1 MIFAVARDKMGPRNG
16 IGLAGGVTQTDILE
30 QKAPNE
36 KAKKANE
43 WFVCYRWDA
52 RFFLNKMRVAWH
64 VDPAESFG
72 DGMEIEEISIP
83 TWATIGR
90 LDM

>member
-1 MIFAVARDKMGPRNG
+1 MKKQRRLTNG
-16 IGLAGGVTQTDILE
+16 LFVT
-30 QKAPNE
+30 
-36 KAKKANE
+36 
-43 WFVCYRWDA
+43 DA